1 MAVIEILDY
10 RPRFQPDFERL
21 NIEWLERYFRVEPL
35 DRQVLG
41 DPDRHVIEGG
51 GAILF
56 ARVNG
61 TIVGTVALKHAGNR
75 IFELTKMAVTQSAQ
89 GQGVGRALLDAA
101 IERFRHLGGAGM
113 YLESHSSLEVALGL
127 YERAGFVHEARPAP
141 SPYQRADVYMVF
153 RGDSGGSGAH

>member
-101 IERFRHLGGAGM
+101 IERFRQLGGAGM